1 MDPENDE
8 TQHQAYSSDQQL
20 PQLESTPGLT
30 LTPQDSPPEK
40 VPPRPDSWKSCLP
53 PVAGLIGLAALFFTF
68 MIIYN
73 RWSSPSDQAAE
84 GTGTTTRAPGLIVT
98 LRSTPTLPPGTEVVT
113 TEEVHSIP
121 IRSTGNLSYVSFI
134 DGRVF
139 KSVEGS
145 SVLLRL
151 RDSLRSPTS
160 LTSNPDSGV
169 FIEFTDASDSA
180 SFLYLFFEST
190 MNLVYDT
197 AFSPQLHNGRL
208 YLQTGLDEA
217 AIYFPNHHN
226 AIAILAGSTDIE
238 NANRMLV
245 ETVATDIWIWCLS
258 GICSVENEHGDSI
271 FLLPMTKSL
280 FHSET
285 GDVEDA
291 FAITTEELWAL
302 QVACAYRCLT
312 GFAALPIPTPTP
324 TTSATPTPLRTAIL
338 TKAPT
343 ATIDP
348 TSTRPPAPTAT
359 PTKTLDPYPPP
370 PTSTPHTYPS
380 P

>member
-8 TQHQAYSSDQQL
+8 TQHQAYSSDHQL

-40 VPPRPDSWKSCLP
+40 APPRPDNRKSCLL

-68 MIIYN
+68 MILYN
-73 RWSSPSDQAAE
+73 HWSSPSDQAAE

-98 LRSTPTLPPGTEVVT
+98 LRSTRTPPPGTEVVT

-151 RDSLRSPTS
+151 RDGLRSPTS

-169 FIEFTDASDSA
+169 FIELADASDSD

-197 AFSPQLHNGRL
+197 AFSPQLLNGRL

-217 AIYFPNHHN
+217 AIHFPNHHN
-226 AIAILAGSTDIE
+226 AVAILAGSTDIE

-258 GICSVENEHGDSI
+258 GNCSVENEHGDSI

-280 FHSET
+280 YHSET
-285 GDVEDA
+285 GDLEDA
-291 FAITTEELWAL
+291 LPITTEELWAW

-312 GFAALPIPTPTP
+312 GFATLPIPTPT
-324 TTSATPTPLRTAIL
+324 TTATPTTLLTATP
-338 TKAPT
+338 TKALT
-343 ATIDP
+343 ATINP
-348 TSTRPPAPTAT
+348 TSTRLPAPTAT

-370 PTSTPHTYPS
+370 PTSTPQPYPY

>member
-1 MDPENDE
+1 MDPENDD
-8 TQHQAYSSDQQL
+8 TQHQAYSFDHQL
-20 PQLESTPGLT
+20 PQRESTPELT

-40 VPPRPDSWKSCLP
+40 APPRPDNWKSCLL
-53 PVAGLIGLAALFFTF
+53 PVAGLIGLAVVFFAF
-68 MIIYN
+68 MILYN
-73 RWSSPSDQAAE
+73 HWSSPSDQAAE
-84 GTGTTTRAPGLIVT
+84 DAG
-98 LRSTPTLPPGTEVVT
+98 TPTRNPSFLATIRPSSTIPHGTEMAT
-113 TEEVHSIP
+113 PDEADIIP
-121 IRSTGNLSYVSFI
+121 SRSTGNLAYVSFI

-151 RDSLRSPTS
+151 RDGLRSPTS

-169 FIEFTDASDSA
+169 FIELADASDSA
-180 SFLYLFFEST
+180 SLLYLFFEST

-217 AIYFPNHHN
+217 AIHFPNHHN

-245 ETVATDIWIWCLS
+245 ETVGTDIWIWCLS

-291 FAITTEELWAL
+291 FPITTEELWAW
-302 QVACAYRCLT
+302 QVACAYRCLI
-312 GFAALPIPTPTP
+312 GFATPPLATR
-324 TTSATPTPLRTAIL
+324 TITATPTIPGTAAPTQAQIP
-338 TKAPT
+338 TSNPT
-343 ATIDP
+343 AT
-348 TSTRPPAPTAT
+348 RLPPPTAT

-370 PTSTPHTYPS
+370 PTSTPQPYPY

>member
-1 MDPENDE
+1 MHPENDE
-8 TQHQAYSSDQQL
+8 TQPQAYTSDHQL
-20 PQLESTPGLT
+20 PQPESTPGLT

-40 VPPRPDSWKSCLP
+40 VPSRPDNWKSCLL
-53 PVAGLIGLAALFFTF
+53 PVAGLIGLAAVFFTF
-68 MIIYN
+68 MILYN
-73 RWSSPSDQAAE
+73 HWSSPSDQSVE

-98 LRSTPTLPPGTEVVT
+98 LRPTLTLSLGTEVVT
-113 TEEVHSIP
+113 TEDVNSIP
-121 IRSTGNLSYVSFI
+121 IRSTGSLSYVNFI

-145 SVLLRL
+145 FVLLRL
-151 RDSLRSPTS
+151 RDGLRSPTS

-169 FIEFTDASDSA
+169 FIELADASDSA

-197 AFSPQLHNGRL
+197 AFSPQLPDGRL
-208 YLQTGLDEA
+208 YLQTGLEEA
-217 AIYFPNHHN
+217 VIHFPNHHN

-291 FAITTEELWAL
+291 FTITTEELWAW

-312 GFAALPIPTPTP
+312 GFATLPIPTPT
-324 TTSATPTPLRTAIL
+324 TTATPTTLLTAIP
-338 TKAPT
+338 TKVPT
-343 ATIDP
+343 ATINP
-348 TSTRPPAPTAT
+348 TSTRLPAPPAT
-359 PTKTLDPYPPP
+359 PTNTIDPYPPP
-370 PTSTPHTYPS
+370 PTSTPQPYPY